1 MATAKQIAWRKKF
14 VKLYGGKKKKS
25 SRKKSMRTG
34 DLSEDRF
41 VKRLKET
48 LGKKSLVFRTG
59 INASEGIPDIMAF
72 SRGKLS
78 FYEIKP
84 GGRYNIYDN
93 TDQFLR
99 KNQEKWIQKN
109 CFENKIKV
117 YIVFYIQEGR
127 KSTKFTYYQK
137 RLTKQNLKK
146 YSQSSPKS
154 NRKATLDK
162 MYDDTYSGKIR
173 FT

>member
-59 INASEGIPDIMAF
+59 INASEGIPDILVF
-72 SRGKLS
+72 SHGSIS

-84 GGRYNIYDN
+84 VDH
-93 TDQFLR
+93 LM
-99 KNQEKWIQKN
+99 
-109 CFENKIKV
+109 V
-117 YIVFYIQEGR
+117 YE
-127 KSTKFTYYQK
+127 
-137 RLTKQNLKK
+137 
-146 YSQSSPKS
+146 
-154 NRKATLDK
+154 
-162 MYDDTYSGKIR
+162 
-173 FT
+173 